1 MSPEEKQKAVEELQ
15 ALIARIEATRGP
27 RPDPVVIQPG
37 SQHAAAAFK
46 AGFEDEY
53 IDRMNYRYGDEW

>member
-15 ALIARIEATRGP
+15 ALISEIEARRGP

-46 AGFEDEY
+46 AGCEDEY
-53 IDRMNYRYGDEW
+53 SNRMNYRFGGEW